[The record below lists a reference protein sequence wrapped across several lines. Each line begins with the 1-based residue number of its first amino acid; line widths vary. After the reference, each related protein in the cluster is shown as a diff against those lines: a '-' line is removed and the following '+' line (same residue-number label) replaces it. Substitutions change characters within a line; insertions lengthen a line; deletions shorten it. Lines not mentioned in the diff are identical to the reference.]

1 MLEHM
6 HVLPR
11 MDPLGGGDRDAG
23 MRGAYGGSW
32 AAKLC
37 SALVER
43 LASDQSKDQ
52 TQLGPAW
59 AGSQTYTAVASK
71 ILAIE
76 KPVEFPLT
84 NYIF

>member
-1 MLEHM
+1 MLRPCGE
-6 HVLPR
+6 VGFRSEQGP
-11 MDPLGGGDRDAG
+11 DA
-23 MRGAYGGSW
+23 
-32 AAKLC
+32 
-37 SALVER
+37 E
-43 LASDQSKDQ
+43 